1 MGSSRARSLRSIDTK
16 SGPDF
21 SIRERLSPQIRPAQ
35 PARALSPLA
44 AALEM
49 RISPTIANGRYLI
62 GLKRQILELARETG
76 ISPSALTRETQAIS
90 DQLGIPVVI
99 VLADRGF
106 GIFWPQR
113 EPRRCIVTPS
123 ENCGDDMIE
132 LLLADNPN
140 LRK

>member
-1 MGSSRARSLRSIDTK
+1 MLHSHSLAWRLD
-16 SGPDF
+16 
-21 SIRERLSPQIRPAQ
+21 RESDEEMAMV
-35 PARALSPLA
+35 SPLA

-49 RISPTIANGRYLI
+49 RISPSIAIGRYLI

-76 ISPSALTRETQAIS
+76 ISPSALTCETQAIS

-113 EPRRCIVTPS
+113 EPKRCMAKLAAES
-123 ENCGDDMIE
+123 GDDMIE

-140 LRK
+140 FRK